1 MYRGEHM
8 KKELIKRGILDTVL
22 MIVLAIV
29 FAFNYMLFVVKNQFA
44 PAGFN
49 GIATMIEYKTGFS
62 VGYFSLIINVPL
74 CLFAFFF
81 IDRGFAAKTFVFSVV
96 YSVCLLIL
104 QTESVLSVISRFQY
118 DAQGVDTIFPA
129 LIAGAVGGY
138 VYGVSF
144 RRNASTGGADVVAKF
159 VSKKNPMLNFFWINF
174 AINAVIALVSYFVY
188 AEPDGAGGFLYEYKP
203 VCLCMLYCFLSSMVG
218 NSIIKGSKSAYKFL
232 IITTHTDE
240 IEREIFLKLK
250 HSATKIAAE
259 GAYSRSH
266 LDVLLCVVNKRQL
279 IEFRD
284 ILAKYDNTF
293 SFVETVNE
301 IYGNFVNVKNEDNW
315 VKKTLEKAEKV
326 ILPQKGEGKPSSE
339 QPAAGQPKE

>member
-1 MYRGEHM
+1 M
-8 KKELIKRGILDTVL
+8 KKELVRRAVLDSVV
-22 MIVLAIV
+22 MVVLALL

-81 IDRGFAAKTFVFSVV
+81 IDRGFAAKTFIFSVV
-96 YSVCLLIL
+96 YSVALLVM
-104 QTESVLSVISRFQY
+104 QTERIESALVPFQY

-129 LIAGAVGGY
+129 LIAGAVGGF
-138 VYGVSF
+138 VYGLSF

-159 VSKKNPMLNFFWINF
+159 VSKKNPLLNFFWINF
-174 AINAVIALVSYFVY
+174 AINAVIALASYFVY
-188 AEPDGAGGFLYEYKP
+188 GEPDGSGGMLYEYKP

-232 IITTHTDE
+232 IITSHTEE

-250 HSATKIAAE
+250 HSATRIQAE
-259 GAYSRSH
+259 GAYSRTSR
-266 LDVLLCVVNKRQL
+266 DVLLCVVNKRQL

-293 SFVETVNE
+293 SVVETVNE
-301 IYGNFVNVKNEDNW
+301 IYGNFVNVKKDENW
-315 VKKTLEKAEKV
+315 VKKTLEKAEKAIGV
-326 ILPQKGEGKPSSE
+326 KGEEKPAE
-339 QPAAGQPKE
+339 QKPMQ

>member
-1 MYRGEHM
+1 M
-8 KKELIKRGILDTVL
+8 KKELVRRAVLDSVV
-22 MIVLAIV
+22 MVVLALL
-29 FAFNYMLFVVKNQFA
+29 FALNYMLFVVKNQFA

-81 IDRGFAAKTFVFSVV
+81 IDRGFAAKTFIFSVV
-96 YSVCLLIL
+96 YSVALLVM
-104 QTESVLSVISRFQY
+104 QTERIESALVPFQY

-129 LIAGAVGGY
+129 LIAGAVGGF
-138 VYGVSF
+138 VYGLSF

-159 VSKKNPMLNFFWINF
+159 VSKKNPLLNFFWINF
-174 AINAVIALVSYFVY
+174 AINAVIALASYFVY
-188 AEPDGAGGFLYEYKP
+188 GEPDGSGGMLYEYKP

-232 IITTHTDE
+232 IITSHTEE

-250 HSATKIAAE
+250 HSATRIQAE
-259 GAYSRSH
+259 GAYSRTSR
-266 LDVLLCVVNKRQL
+266 DVLLCVVNKRQL

-293 SFVETVNE
+293 SVVETVNE
-301 IYGNFVNVKNEDNW
+301 IYGNFVNVKKDENW
-315 VKKTLEKAEKV
+315 VKKTLEKAEKAIGV
-326 ILPQKGEGKPSSE
+326 KGEEKPAE
-339 QPAAGQPKE
+339 QKPMQ